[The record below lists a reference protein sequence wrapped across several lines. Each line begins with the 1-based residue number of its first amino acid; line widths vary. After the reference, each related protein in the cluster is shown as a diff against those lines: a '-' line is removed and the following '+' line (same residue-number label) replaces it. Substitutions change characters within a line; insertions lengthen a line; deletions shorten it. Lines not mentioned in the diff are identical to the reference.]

1 MSEYPYTN
9 EELKKIV
16 ESHLSKQQY
25 RRIYYKNKYH
35 SDPNFK
41 NYMID
46 YNKIRYEEKRFVS
59 KYKEDNYDK
68 LSDEKA
74 TRLKKWFDKKGRPED
89 FKNKCPEDYLIY
101 KDIVPEVQTFELGV

>member
-1 MSEYPYTN
+1 MSETEYPFSN

-16 ESHLSKQQY
+16 STHLRKQNY
-25 RRIYYKNKYH
+25 RRVYYKNKYKT
-35 SDPNFK
+35 DDKFK

-59 KYKEDNYDK
+59 KYTPDNYDS

-74 TRLKKWFDKKGRPED
+74 LRLKKWFDKKERPDD

-101 KDIVPEVQTFELGV
+101 KDYMENITPP